1 MDNEDSLDKREL
13 LKPDKMINLYA
24 RGAFPMAD
32 EFGEI
37 DWYFPQIRTIIQ
49 LDNYNIPRSLKKF
62 MKNNEYDIKYSF
74 NPMEVVKNCAN
85 RSETWISAELIS
97 AYQNLFNLG
106 HLHSVEVYEA
116 DELVGGLY
124 GVTFRGAF
132 FGESMFSKKPQTS
145 KIALVKLLER
155 LVEKNF
161 VLLDVQYITP
171 HLAMFGATE
180 ISLFDYEFLLNQAYK
195 RFVFF

>member
-1 MDNEDSLDKREL
+1 MAVEDSLDKREL
-13 LKPDKMINLYA
+13 LQPDKMINLYA

-49 LDNYNIPRSLKKF
+49 LDNFNIPRSLKKF
-62 MKNNEYDIKYSF
+62 IENNEFVIKYSF
-74 NPMEVVKNCAN
+74 NTMEVVKNCAN
-85 RSETWISAELIS
+85 RTETWISAELIS

-106 HLHSVEVYEA
+106 HLHSVEVYDE

-145 KIALVKLLER
+145 KIALAKLLER

>member
-1 MDNEDSLDKREL
+1 MAVEDSLDKREL
-13 LKPDKMINLYA
+13 LQPDKMINLYA

-49 LDNYNIPRSLKKF
+49 LDNFNIPRSLKKF
-62 MKNNEYDIKYSF
+62 MENNEFVIKYSF
-74 NPMEVVKNCAN
+74 NTMEVVKNCAN
-85 RSETWISAELIS
+85 RTETWISAELIS

-106 HLHSVEVYEA
+106 HLHSVEVYDE

-145 KIALVKLLER
+145 KIALAKLLER

>member
-1 MDNEDSLDKREL
+1 MAVEDSLDKIEL
-13 LKPDKMINLYA
+13 LQPDKMINLYA

-49 LDNYNIPRSLKKF
+49 LDNFNIPRSLKKF
-62 MKNNEYDIKYSF
+62 IENNEFVIKYSF
-74 NPMEVVKNCAN
+74 NTMEVVKNCAN
-85 RSETWISAELIS
+85 RTETWISAELIS

-106 HLHSVEVYEA
+106 HLHSVEVYDE

-145 KIALVKLLER
+145 KIALAKLLER